1 MMLKQ
6 WNIKYSQTGMEL
18 FQTIHMPHVMLLNNA
33 YVLVQK
39 QHLLAKENATWLQF
53 SLGISNL
60 TEILVR

>member
-1 MMLKQ
+1 
-6 WNIKYSQTGMEL
+6 MEL

-39 QHLLAKENATWLQF
+39 QHLLAKKNATWLQF